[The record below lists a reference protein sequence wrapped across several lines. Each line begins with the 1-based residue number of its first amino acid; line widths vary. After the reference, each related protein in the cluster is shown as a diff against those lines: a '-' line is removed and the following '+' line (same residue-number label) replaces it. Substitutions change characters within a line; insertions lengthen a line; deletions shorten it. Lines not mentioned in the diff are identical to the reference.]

1 MWKCPFFD
9 IKMVIFDIKMIIF
22 DENNP
27 KNTFDEDIFVKIVK
41 FMVSSH

>member
-1 MWKCPFFD
+1 MPNSDIKMASFD
-9 IKMVIFDIKMIIF
+9 IKKMIIF